1 MKYTLTLTEQQI
13 AVLGAALQELSF
25 RVAAPVINAINQQ
38 LDEQRHLPEENLA
51 DKGQPSPVQNQS

>member
-25 RVAAPVINAINQQ
+25 RVAAPVINAINQGKFWER
-38 LDEQRHLPEENLA
+38 LFKR
-51 DKGQPSPVQNQS
+51 